1 MFRRA
6 EDETP
11 LFWFLLEG
19 NLAKEF
25 HYGGQ
30 AVIEGVMMRGQRSMA
45 VAVRSPSGQVHV
57 STKPISNS
65 QTGIRRIPFVRGV
78 IVLGESLVLGI
89 GALFESA
96 NVSLGEE
103 DQKISGPLLWG
114 TLAVSMAFAAAIFF
128 VTPLLITDR
137 LIDPH
142 INSTLLSNLL
152 EGIIRVALFIVYLAA
167 VNLIPDI
174 RTVFA
179 YHGAEH
185 KTINAY
191 EHHEPLEPEP
201 VAGYSTAHVRCGTSF
216 LFAVMIIA
224 IVVFSLV
231 PSSNIWWRIASRIV
245 LIPVIAGVGYEFTRF
260 SARYAENRIMRVLF
274 LPGLALQKLTTR
286 QPNNGQLEVAISA
299 LKGAIEA
306 DKSS

>member
-1 MFRRA
+1 
-6 EDETP
+6 
-11 LFWFLLEG
+11 
-19 NLAKEF
+19 LAKEF

-45 VAVRSPSGQVHV
+45 VAVRSPSGQVQI

-65 QTGIRRIPFVRGV
+65 QTGIRKVPFLRGV
-78 IVLGESLVLGI
+78 VVLVESLVLGI

-96 NVSLGEE
+96 NISLGEE
-103 DQKISGPLLWG
+103 DEKISGPLLWG
-114 TLAVSMAFAAAIFF
+114 TLVASFAFAAALFF
-128 VTPLLITDR
+128 VIPLLITDS
-137 LIDPH
+137 LVDPH
-142 INSTLLSNLL
+142 INSNVLSNLV
-152 EGIIRVALFIVYLAA
+152 EGIIRVVIFVLYLAL

-191 EHHEPLEPEP
+191 EHHVPLEPEP
-201 VAGYSTAHVRCGTSF
+201 VAKFSTAHVRCGTSF

-224 IVVFSLV
+224 IIVFSLV
-231 PSSNIWWRIASRIV
+231 GSPDIWVRIVSRIV
-245 LIPVIAGVGYEFTRF
+245 LIPVIAAVGYEFTRF
-260 SARYAENRIMRVLF
+260 SARYAENRIIRIMF
-274 LPGLALQKLTTR
+274 LPGLALQKMTTR
-286 QPNNGQLEVAISA
+286 QPNNRQLEVAISA

-306 DKSS
+306 DQRA

>member
-1 MFRRA
+1 M
-6 EDETP
+6 
-11 LFWFLLEG
+11 
-19 NLAKEF
+19 AKEF

-45 VAVRSPSGQVHV
+45 VAVRSPNGLVHV

-65 QTGIRRIPFVRGV
+65 QTGIRKVPFLRGV
-78 IVLGESLVLGI
+78 VVLVESLVLGI

-96 NVSLGEE
+96 NISIGEE

-114 TLAVSMAFAAAIFF
+114 TLVASFAFAAALFF
-128 VTPLLITDR
+128 VIPLLVTDS
-137 LIDPH
+137 LVDPH
-142 INSTLLSNLL
+142 ISSSVLSNLV
-152 EGIIRVALFIVYLAA
+152 EGIIRVVIFLVYLVL

-185 KTINAY
+185 KTINAF
-191 EHHEPLEPEP
+191 EHHVTLEPEP
-201 VAGYSTAHVRCGTSF
+201 VARFSTAHVRCGTSF

-231 PSSNIWWRIASRIV
+231 PSSNIWVRIVSRIV
-245 LIPVIAGVGYEFTRF
+245 LIPVIAAVGYEFTRF
-260 SARYAENRIMRVLF
+260 SARYAENRLVRVLF
-274 LPGLALQKLTTR
+274 LPGLALQKMTTR
-286 QPNNGQLEVAISA
+286 QPNNGQIEVAISA

-306 DKSS
+306 DQKA

>member
-1 MFRRA
+1 M
-6 EDETP
+6 
-11 LFWFLLEG
+11 
-19 NLAKEF
+19 AKEF

-65 QTGIRRIPFVRGV
+65 QTGIRRIPFVRGI
-78 IVLGESLVLGI
+78 IVLIESLVLGI

-96 NVSLGEE
+96 NISLGEE

-114 TLAVSMAFAAAIFF
+114 TLAVSMAFAAAVFF
-128 VTPLLITDR
+128 VTPLLITR
-137 LIDPH
+137 NFVDPH
-142 INSTLLSNLL
+142 LSNSTLLSNLV
-152 EGIIRVALFIVYLAA
+152 EGIIRVAIFVVYLAL

-191 EHHEPLEPEP
+191 EHHVPLEPEP
-201 VAGYSTAHVRCGTSF
+201 VAKFSTAHVRCGTSF

-231 PSSNIWWRIASRIV
+231 GSPDIWVRIVSRIV
-245 LIPVIAGVGYEFTRF
+245 LIPVIAAIGYEFTRF
-260 SARYAENRIMRVLF
+260 SARYADNRIVRVLF
-274 LPGLALQKLTTR
+274 LPGLALQKMTTR
-286 QPNNGQLEVAISA
+286 QPNNGQIEVAISA

>member
-1 MFRRA
+1 
-6 EDETP
+6 
-11 LFWFLLEG
+11 
-19 NLAKEF
+19 LAKEF

-45 VAVRSPSGQVHV
+45 VAVRSPSGEVHV

-65 QTGIRRIPFVRGV
+65 QTGIRRIPFLRGV
-78 IVLGESLVLGI
+78 VVLVESLVLGI

-96 NVSLGEE
+96 NISLGEE

-114 TLAVSMAFAAAIFF
+114 TLAASFAFAAAVFF
-128 VTPLLITDR
+128 VIPLLVTDS
-137 LIDPH
+137 LVDPH
-142 INSTLLSNLL
+142 INSSVLSNLV
-152 EGIIRVALFIVYLAA
+152 EGIIRVVIFLVYLAL

-185 KTINAY
+185 KTINAF
-191 EHHEPLEPEP
+191 EHHVPLEPEP
-201 VAGYSTAHVRCGTSF
+201 VARFSTAHVRCGTSF

-224 IVVFSLV
+224 IIVFSLV
-231 PSSNIWWRIASRIV
+231 PSSNIWVRIVSRIV
-245 LIPVIAGVGYEFTRF
+245 LIPVIAAVGYEFTRF
-260 SARYAENRIMRVLF
+260 SARYAENRIVRVLF
-274 LPGLALQKLTTR
+274 LPGLALQKMTTR
-286 QPNNGQLEVAISA
+286 QPNNGQLEVAITA

-306 DKSS
+306 DQKA

>member
-1 MFRRA
+1 
-6 EDETP
+6 
-11 LFWFLLEG
+11 
-19 NLAKEF
+19 LAKEF

-45 VAVRSPSGQVHV
+45 VAVRSPSGQVQV

-78 IVLGESLVLGI
+78 VVLVESLVLGI
-89 GALFESA
+89 GALLESA
-96 NVSLGEE
+96 NISLGEE

-114 TLAVSMAFAAAIFF
+114 TLAVSFAFTAAIFF
-128 VTPLLITDR
+128 VMPLLITDR
-137 LIDPH
+137 LIDPYL
-142 INSTLLSNLL
+142 NDSTLLSNLL
-152 EGIIRVALFIVYLAA
+152 EGILRVAIFVLYLAA

-191 EHHEPLEPEP
+191 EHHVPLEPEP
-201 VAGYSTAHVRCGTSF
+201 VARFSTAHVRCGTSF

-224 IVVFSLV
+224 IIVFSLV
-231 PSSNIWWRIASRIV
+231 GSPDIWLRIVSRIV
-245 LIPVIAGVGYEFTRF
+245 LIPVIAAIGYEFTRF
-260 SARYAENRIMRVLF
+260 SARYAENRFIRVLF
-274 LPGLALQKLTTR
+274 LPGLALQKMTTR
-286 QPNNGQLEVAISA
+286 QPNNSQIEVAISA
-299 LKGAIEA
+299 LKVAIEA
-306 DKSS
+306 DQEPPKGRALPPAS

>member
-1 MFRRA
+1 
-6 EDETP
+6 
-11 LFWFLLEG
+11 
-19 NLAKEF
+19 LAKEF

-57 STKPISNS
+57 TTKPISNS
-65 QTGIRRIPFVRGV
+65 QTGIRKIPFLRGV
-78 IVLGESLVLGI
+78 IVLFESLVLGI

-96 NVSLGEE
+96 NISLGEE

-114 TLAVSMAFAAAIFF
+114 TLAVSLAFAAAIFF
-128 VTPLLITDR
+128 VTPLLITKS
-137 LIDPH
+137 LVDPH
-142 INSTLLSNLL
+142 LDSTLLSNLA
-152 EGIIRVALFIVYLAA
+152 EGIIRVVIFVIYLAL
-167 VNLIPDI
+167 VNLVPDI

-191 EHHEPLEPEP
+191 EHHVPLEPEP
-201 VAGYSTAHVRCGTSF
+201 VAQFSTAHVRCGTSF

-231 PSSNIWWRIASRIV
+231 PSPDIWLRIASRIL
-245 LIPVIAGVGYEFTRF
+245 LIPVIAAVGYEFTRF
-260 SARYAENRIMRVLF
+260 SARFAGNRIVHVLF
-274 LPGLALQKLTTR
+274 LPGLALQKMTTR
-286 QPNNGQLEVAISA
+286 QPNSRQIEVAISA

-306 DKSS
+306 DKGG

>member
-1 MFRRA
+1 M
-6 EDETP
+6 
-11 LFWFLLEG
+11 
-19 NLAKEF
+19 AKEF

-45 VAVRSPSGQVHV
+45 VAVRSPNGLVHV

-65 QTGIRRIPFVRGV
+65 QTGIRKVPFLRGV
-78 IVLGESLVLGI
+78 VVLVESLVLGI

-96 NVSLGEE
+96 NISLGEE
-103 DQKISGPLLWG
+103 DQNISGPLLWG
-114 TLAVSMAFAAAIFF
+114 TLVASFAFAAALFF
-128 VTPLLITDR
+128 VIPLLVTDS
-137 LIDPH
+137 LVDPH
-142 INSTLLSNLL
+142 ISSSVLSNLV
-152 EGIIRVALFIVYLAA
+152 EGIIRVVIFLVYLAL

-185 KTINAY
+185 KTINAF
-191 EHHEPLEPEP
+191 EHHVTLEPEP
-201 VAGYSTAHVRCGTSF
+201 VARFSTAHVRCGTSF

-231 PSSNIWWRIASRIV
+231 PSSNIWVRIVSRIV
-245 LIPVIAGVGYEFTRF
+245 LIPVIAAVGYEFTRF
-260 SARYAENRIMRVLF
+260 SARYAENRLVRVLF
-274 LPGLALQKLTTR
+274 LPGLALQKMTTR
-286 QPNNGQLEVAISA
+286 QPNNGQIEVAISA

-306 DKSS
+306 DQKA

>member
-1 MFRRA
+1 M
-6 EDETP
+6 
-11 LFWFLLEG
+11 
-19 NLAKEF
+19 AKEF

-45 VAVRSPSGQVHV
+45 VAVRSPGGQVHV

-65 QTGIRRIPFVRGV
+65 QTGIRKVPFLRGV
-78 IVLGESLVLGI
+78 VVLVESLVLGI

-96 NVSLGEE
+96 NISLGEE

-114 TLAVSMAFAAAIFF
+114 TLVASFAFAAALFF
-128 VTPLLITDR
+128 VIPLLVTDS
-137 LIDPH
+137 LVDPH
-142 INSTLLSNLL
+142 ISSGVLSNLV
-152 EGIIRVALFIVYLAA
+152 EGIIRVVIFLVYLAL

-185 KTINAY
+185 KTINAF
-191 EHHEPLEPEP
+191 EHHVTLEPEP
-201 VAGYSTAHVRCGTSF
+201 VARFSTAHVRCGTSF

-224 IVVFSLV
+224 IIVFSLV
-231 PSSNIWWRIASRIV
+231 PSSDIWVRIVSRVV
-245 LIPVIAGVGYEFTRF
+245 LIPVIAAVGYEFTRF
-260 SARYAENRIMRVLF
+260 SARYAENRIVRVLF
-274 LPGLALQKLTTR
+274 LPGLALQKMTTR
-286 QPNNGQLEVAISA
+286 QPNNGQIEVAISA

-306 DKSS
+306 DQKA

>member
-1 MFRRA
+1 M
-6 EDETP
+6 
-11 LFWFLLEG
+11 
-19 NLAKEF
+19 AKEF

-65 QTGIRRIPFVRGV
+65 QTGIRKVPFVRGV
-78 IVLGESLVLGI
+78 IVLVESLVLGI

-96 NVSLGEE
+96 NISLGEE

-114 TLAVSMAFAAAIFF
+114 TLAASFAFAAAVFF
-128 VTPLLITDR
+128 VIPLLVTDS
-137 LIDPH
+137 LVDPH
-142 INSTLLSNLL
+142 INSSVLSNLV
-152 EGIIRVALFIVYLAA
+152 EGIIRVVIFLVYLAL

-185 KTINAY
+185 KTINAF
-191 EHHEPLEPEP
+191 EHHVPLEPEP
-201 VAGYSTAHVRCGTSF
+201 VARFSTAHVRCGTSF

-224 IVVFSLV
+224 IIVFSLV
-231 PSSNIWWRIASRIV
+231 PSSNIWVRIVSRIV
-245 LIPVIAGVGYEFTRF
+245 LIPVIAAVGYEFTRF
-260 SARYAENRIMRVLF
+260 SARYAENRIVRVLF
-274 LPGLALQKLTTR
+274 LPGLALQKMTTR
-286 QPNNGQLEVAISA
+286 QPNNGQLEVAITA

-306 DKSS
+306 DQKA

>member
-1 MFRRA
+1 M
-6 EDETP
+6 
-11 LFWFLLEG
+11 
-19 NLAKEF
+19 AKEF

-65 QTGIRRIPFVRGV
+65 QTGIRKVPFLRGV
-78 IVLGESLVLGI
+78 IVLVESLVLGI

-96 NVSLGEE
+96 NISLGEE

-114 TLAVSMAFAAAIFF
+114 TLVASFAFASALFF
-128 VTPLLITDR
+128 VIPLLVTDS
-137 LIDPH
+137 LVDPH
-142 INSTLLSNLL
+142 ISSSVLSNLV
-152 EGIIRVALFIVYLAA
+152 EGMIRVVIFLVYLAL

-185 KTINAY
+185 KTINAF
-191 EHHEPLEPEP
+191 EHHVTLEPEP
-201 VAGYSTAHVRCGTSF
+201 VARFSTAHVRCGTSF

-231 PSSNIWWRIASRIV
+231 PSSNIWVRIVSRIV
-245 LIPVIAGVGYEFTRF
+245 LIPVIAAVGYEFTRF
-260 SARYAENRIMRVLF
+260 SARYAENRLVRVLF
-274 LPGLALQKLTTR
+274 LPGLALQKMTTR
-286 QPNNGQLEVAISA
+286 QPNNGQIEVAISA

-306 DKSS
+306 DQKA

>member
-1 MFRRA
+1 M
-6 EDETP
+6 
-11 LFWFLLEG
+11 
-19 NLAKEF
+19 AKEF

-65 QTGIRRIPFVRGV
+65 QTGIRRIPFLRGV
-78 IVLGESLVLGI
+78 VILVESLVLGI

-96 NVSLGEE
+96 NISLGEE

-114 TLAVSMAFAAAIFF
+114 TLAASFAFAAAVFF
-128 VTPLLITDR
+128 VIPLLVTDS
-137 LIDPH
+137 LVDPH
-142 INSTLLSNLL
+142 INSSVLSNLV
-152 EGIIRVALFIVYLAA
+152 EGIIRVVIFLVYLAL

-185 KTINAY
+185 KTINAF
-191 EHHEPLEPEP
+191 EHHVPLEPEP
-201 VAGYSTAHVRCGTSF
+201 VARFSTAHVRCGTSF

-224 IVVFSLV
+224 IIVFSLV
-231 PSSNIWWRIASRIV
+231 PSSNIWVRIVSRIV
-245 LIPVIAGVGYEFTRF
+245 LIPVIAAVGYEFTRF
-260 SARYAENRIMRVLF
+260 SARYAENRIVRVLF
-274 LPGLALQKLTTR
+274 LPGLALQKMTTR
-286 QPNNGQLEVAISA
+286 QPNNGQLEVAITA

-306 DKSS
+306 DQKA

>member
-1 MFRRA
+1 M
-6 EDETP
+6 
-11 LFWFLLEG
+11 
-19 NLAKEF
+19 AKEF

-45 VAVRSPSGQVHV
+45 LAVRSPGGRVHV
-57 STKPISNS
+57 STKPVSNS
-65 QTGIRRIPFVRGV
+65 QTGIRRIPFLRGV
-78 IVLGESLVLGI
+78 VVLVESLVLGI

-96 NVSLGEE
+96 NISLGEE
-103 DQKISGPLLWG
+103 EQKISGPLLLG
-114 TLAVSMAFAAAIFF
+114 TLLASFAFAAAVFF
-128 VTPLLITDR
+128 VIPLLVTDS

-142 INSTLLSNLL
+142 INSAVLSNLV
-152 EGIIRVALFIVYLAA
+152 EGIIRVAIFILYLAL

-174 RTVFA
+174 RKVFA

-191 EHHEPLEPEP
+191 EHHVPLEPEP
-201 VAGYSTAHVRCGTSF
+201 VANFSTAHVRCGTSF

-231 PSSNIWWRIASRIV
+231 PSSNIWFRIASRIV
-245 LIPVIAGVGYEFTRF
+245 LIPVIAAVGYEFTRF
-260 SARYAENRIMRVLF
+260 SARYADNRIMRVLF

-286 QPNNGQLEVAISA
+286 QPDSRQIEVAILA
-299 LKGAIEA
+299 LKGAVEA
-306 DKSS
+306 DRSG

>member
-1 MFRRA
+1 M
-6 EDETP
+6 
-11 LFWFLLEG
+11 
-19 NLAKEF
+19 AKEF

-45 VAVRSPSGQVHV
+45 VAVRSPNGLVHV

-65 QTGIRRIPFVRGV
+65 QTGIRKVPFLRGV
-78 IVLGESLVLGI
+78 VVLVESLVLGI

-96 NVSLGEE
+96 NISLGEE

-114 TLAVSMAFAAAIFF
+114 TLVASFAFAAALFF
-128 VTPLLITDR
+128 VIPLLVTDS
-137 LIDPH
+137 LVDPH
-142 INSTLLSNLL
+142 ISSSVLSNLV
-152 EGIIRVALFIVYLAA
+152 EGIIRVVIFLVYLAL

-185 KTINAY
+185 KTINAF
-191 EHHEPLEPEP
+191 EHHVTLEPEP
-201 VAGYSTAHVRCGTSF
+201 VARFSTAHVRCGTSF

-231 PSSNIWWRIASRIV
+231 PSSNIWVRIVSRIV
-245 LIPVIAGVGYEFTRF
+245 LIPVIAAVGYEFTRF
-260 SARYAENRIMRVLF
+260 SARYAENRLVRVLF
-274 LPGLALQKLTTR
+274 LPGLALQKMTTR
-286 QPNNGQLEVAISA
+286 QPNNGQIEVAISA

-306 DKSS
+306 DQKA

>member
-1 MFRRA
+1 
-6 EDETP
+6 
-11 LFWFLLEG
+11 
-19 NLAKEF
+19 LAKEF

-57 STKPISNS
+57 TTKPISNS
-65 QTGIRRIPFVRGV
+65 QTGIRKIPFVRGV
-78 IVLGESLVLGI
+78 IVLVESLVLGI

-114 TLAVSMAFAAAIFF
+114 TLALSLAFAAAVFF
-128 VTPLLITDR
+128 VTPLLITKSFV
-137 LIDPH
+137 DPH
-142 INSTLLSNLL
+142 LDSTLLSNLV
-152 EGIIRVALFIVYLAA
+152 EGIIRVAIFVVYLAL

-191 EHHEPLEPEP
+191 EHHVPLEPEP
-201 VAGYSTAHVRCGTSF
+201 VAKFSTAHVRCGTSF

-231 PSSNIWWRIASRIV
+231 PSPDIWLRIASRIV
-245 LIPVIAGVGYEFTRF
+245 LIPVIAAVGYEFTRF
-260 SARYAENRIMRVLF
+260 SARFADNQIVRVLF
-274 LPGLALQKLTTR
+274 LPGLALQKMTTR
-286 QPNNGQLEVAISA
+286 QPNNRQLEVAISA

-306 DKSS
+306 DKGG

>member
-1 MFRRA
+1 
-6 EDETP
+6 
-11 LFWFLLEG
+11 
-19 NLAKEF
+19 LAKEF

-30 AVIEGVMMRGQRSMA
+30 AVIEGVMMRGQRNMA
-45 VAVRSPSGQVHV
+45 VAVRSPNGQVHI

-78 IVLGESLVLGI
+78 VVLIESLVLGI

-103 DQKISGPLLWG
+103 QQKISGPLLWG
-114 TLAVSMAFAAAIFF
+114 TLAVSFAFTAAIFF
-128 VTPLLITDR
+128 VLPLLITDR
-137 LIDPH
+137 LIDPYL
-142 INSTLLSNLL
+142 NDSTLLSNLL
-152 EGIIRVALFIVYLAA
+152 EGIIRVAIFIVYLAG

-201 VAGYSTAHVRCGTSF
+201 VAKYSTAHVRCGTSF

-231 PSSNIWWRIASRIV
+231 PSSNIWLRIASRIV
-245 LIPVIAGVGYEFTRF
+245 LLPVIAGVGYEFTRF

-306 DKSS
+306 DKSG

>member
-1 MFRRA
+1 
-6 EDETP
+6 
-11 LFWFLLEG
+11 
-19 NLAKEF
+19 LAKEF

-45 VAVRSPSGQVHV
+45 VAVRSPSGQVHI

-65 QTGIRRIPFVRGV
+65 QTGIRRMPFVRGV
-78 IVLGESLVLGI
+78 VVLVESLVLGI

-103 DQKISGPLLWG
+103 EQKISGPLLWG
-114 TLAVSMAFAAAIFF
+114 TLAVSMAFAAALFF
-128 VTPLLITDR
+128 VAPLLITSH
-137 LIDPH
+137 LIDPY
-142 INSTLLSNLL
+142 INESSLLSNLL
-152 EGIIRVALFIVYLAA
+152 EGIIRVAIFIIYLAL

-191 EHHEPLEPEP
+191 EHHVPLEPEP
-201 VAGYSTAHVRCGTSF
+201 VAKFSTAHVRCGTSF
-216 LFAVMIIA
+216 LFAVMVIA

-231 PSSNIWWRIASRIV
+231 PTPEIWWRIVSRIV
-245 LIPVIAGVGYEFTRF
+245 LIPVIAAIGYEFTRF
-260 SARYAENRIMRVLF
+260 SARYADNRIVRVLF
-274 LPGLALQKLTTR
+274 LPGLALQKMTTR
-286 QPNNGQLEVAISA
+286 QPNSSQIEVAISA

-306 DKSS
+306 DKGG

>member
-1 MFRRA
+1 
-6 EDETP
+6 
-11 LFWFLLEG
+11 
-19 NLAKEF
+19 LAKEF

-45 VAVRSPSGQVHV
+45 VAVRSPGGQVHV

-65 QTGIRRIPFVRGV
+65 QTGIRKVPFVRGV
-78 IVLGESLVLGI
+78 IILVESLVLGI

-96 NVSLGEE
+96 NISLGEE

-114 TLAVSMAFAAAIFF
+114 TLAASFAFAAAVFF
-128 VTPLLITDR
+128 VIPLLVTDS
-137 LIDPH
+137 LVDPH
-142 INSTLLSNLL
+142 INSSVLSNLV
-152 EGIIRVALFIVYLAA
+152 EGIIRVVIFLVYLAL

-185 KTINAY
+185 KTINAF
-191 EHHEPLEPEP
+191 EHHVPLEPEP
-201 VAGYSTAHVRCGTSF
+201 VARFSTAHVRCGTSF

-224 IVVFSLV
+224 IIVFSLV
-231 PSSNIWWRIASRIV
+231 PSSNIWVRIVSRIV
-245 LIPVIAGVGYEFTRF
+245 LIPVIAAVGYEFTRF
-260 SARYAENRIMRVLF
+260 SARYAENRIVRVLF
-274 LPGLALQKLTTR
+274 LPGLALQKMTTR
-286 QPNNGQLEVAISA
+286 QPNSRQIEVAISA

-306 DKSS
+306 DQKA

>member
-1 MFRRA
+1 
-6 EDETP
+6 
-11 LFWFLLEG
+11 
-19 NLAKEF
+19 LAKEF

-65 QTGIRRIPFVRGV
+65 QTGIRKVPFVRGV
-78 IVLGESLVLGI
+78 IVLVESLVLGI

-96 NVSLGEE
+96 NISLGEE

-114 TLAVSMAFAAAIFF
+114 TLAASFAFAAAVFF
-128 VTPLLITDR
+128 VIPLLVTDS
-137 LIDPH
+137 LVDPH
-142 INSTLLSNLL
+142 INSSVLSNLV
-152 EGIIRVALFIVYLAA
+152 EGIIRVVIFLVYLAL

-185 KTINAY
+185 KTINAF
-191 EHHEPLEPEP
+191 EHHVPLEPEP
-201 VAGYSTAHVRCGTSF
+201 VARFSTAHVRCGTSF

-224 IVVFSLV
+224 IIVFSLV
-231 PSSNIWWRIASRIV
+231 PSSNIWVRIVSRIV
-245 LIPVIAGVGYEFTRF
+245 LIPVIAAVGYEFTRF
-260 SARYAENRIMRVLF
+260 SARYAENRIVRVLF
-274 LPGLALQKLTTR
+274 LPGLALQKMTTR
-286 QPNNGQLEVAISA
+286 QPNNGQLEVAITA

-306 DKSS
+306 DQKA

>member
-1 MFRRA
+1 M
-6 EDETP
+6 
-11 LFWFLLEG
+11 
-19 NLAKEF
+19 AKEF

-45 VAVRSPSGQVHV
+45 VAVRSPSGEVHV

-65 QTGIRRIPFVRGV
+65 QTGIRRIPFLRGFV
-78 IVLGESLVLGI
+78 VLVESLVLGI

-96 NVSLGEE
+96 NISLGEE

-114 TLAVSMAFAAAIFF
+114 TLAASFAFAAAVFF
-128 VTPLLITDR
+128 VIPLLVTDS
-137 LIDPH
+137 LVDPH
-142 INSTLLSNLL
+142 INSSVLSNLV
-152 EGIIRVALFIVYLAA
+152 EGIIRVVIFLVYLAL

-185 KTINAY
+185 KTINAF
-191 EHHEPLEPEP
+191 EHHVPLEPEP
-201 VAGYSTAHVRCGTSF
+201 VARFSTAHVRCGTSF

-224 IVVFSLV
+224 IIVFSLV
-231 PSSNIWWRIASRIV
+231 PSSNIWVRIVSRIV
-245 LIPVIAGVGYEFTRF
+245 LIPVIAAVGYEFTRF
-260 SARYAENRIMRVLF
+260 SARYAENRIVRVLF
-274 LPGLALQKLTTR
+274 LPGLALQKMTTR
-286 QPNNGQLEVAISA
+286 QPNNGQLEVAITA

-306 DKSS
+306 DQKA

>member
-1 MFRRA
+1 M
-6 EDETP
+6 
-11 LFWFLLEG
+11 
-19 NLAKEF
+19 AKEY

-65 QTGIRRIPFVRGV
+65 QTGIRKVPFLRGV
-78 IVLGESLVLGI
+78 VVLVESLVLGL

-96 NVSLGEE
+96 NLSLGEE

-114 TLAVSMAFAAAIFF
+114 TLLASFAFAAVFFF
-128 VTPLLITDR
+128 VIPLLVTDS
-137 LIDPH
+137 LVDPH
-142 INSTLLSNLL
+142 INSSVLSNLV
-152 EGIIRVALFIVYLAA
+152 EGIIRVVIFLLYLAL
-167 VNLIPDI
+167 VNLVPDI

-185 KTINAY
+185 KTINAF
-191 EHHEPLEPEP
+191 EHHVPLEPEP
-201 VAGYSTAHVRCGTSF
+201 VARFSTAHVRCGTSF

-224 IVVFSLV
+224 IIVFSLV
-231 PSSNIWWRIASRIV
+231 PSSNIWVRIVSRIV
-245 LIPVIAGVGYEFTRF
+245 LIPVIAAVGYEFTRF
-260 SARYAENRIMRVLF
+260 SARYAENRIVRVLF
-274 LPGLALQKLTTR
+274 LPGLALQKMTTR
-286 QPNNGQLEVAISA
+286 EPNKSQIEVAISA

-306 DKSS
+306 DNTG

>member
-1 MFRRA
+1 
-6 EDETP
+6 
-11 LFWFLLEG
+11 
-19 NLAKEF
+19 LAREF

-65 QTGIRRIPFVRGV
+65 QTGIRRIPFLRGV

-89 GALFESA
+89 SALFESA

-114 TLAVSMAFAAAIFF
+114 TLAVSLAFAAAVFF
-128 VTPLLITDR
+128 VTPLLITKS
-137 LIDPH
+137 LVDPH
-142 INSTLLSNLL
+142 LDSTLLRNLV
-152 EGIIRVALFIVYLAA
+152 EGIIRVAIFVVYLAL

-174 RTVFA
+174 RAVFA

-191 EHHEPLEPEP
+191 EHHVPLEPEP
-201 VAGYSTAHVRCGTSF
+201 VAKFSTAHVRCGTSF

-231 PSSNIWWRIASRIV
+231 PSPDIWVRIASRV
-245 LIPVIAGVGYEFTRF
+245 FLIPVIAAVGYEFTRF
-260 SARYAENRIMRVLF
+260 SARYADNRVVRILF
-274 LPGLALQKLTTR
+274 LPGLALQKMTTR
-286 QPNNGQLEVAISA
+286 QPNNRQIEVAISA

>member
-1 MFRRA
+1 
-6 EDETP
+6 
-11 LFWFLLEG
+11 
-19 NLAKEF
+19 LAKEF

-65 QTGIRRIPFVRGV
+65 QTGIRRIPFLRGV
-78 IVLGESLVLGI
+78 VILVESLVLGI

-96 NVSLGEE
+96 NISLGEE

-114 TLAVSMAFAAAIFF
+114 TLAASFAFAAAVFF
-128 VTPLLITDR
+128 VIPLLVTDS
-137 LIDPH
+137 LVDPH
-142 INSTLLSNLL
+142 INSSVLSNLV
-152 EGIIRVALFIVYLAA
+152 EGIIRVVIFLVYLAL

-185 KTINAY
+185 KTINAF
-191 EHHEPLEPEP
+191 EHHVPLEPEP
-201 VAGYSTAHVRCGTSF
+201 VARFSTAHVRCGTSF

-224 IVVFSLV
+224 IIVFSLV
-231 PSSNIWWRIASRIV
+231 PSSNIWVRIVSRIV
-245 LIPVIAGVGYEFTRF
+245 LIPVIAAVGYEFTRF
-260 SARYAENRIMRVLF
+260 SARYAENRIVRVLF
-274 LPGLALQKLTTR
+274 LPGLALQKMTTR
-286 QPNNGQLEVAISA
+286 QPNNGQLEVAITA

-306 DKSS
+306 DQKA

>member
-1 MFRRA
+1 
-6 EDETP
+6 
-11 LFWFLLEG
+11 
-19 NLAKEF
+19 LAKEF

-30 AVIEGVMMRGQRSMA
+30 AVIEGVMMRGQRNMA
-45 VAVRSPSGQVHV
+45 VAVRSPNGQVHI

-78 IVLGESLVLGI
+78 VVLIESLVLGI

-96 NVSLGEE
+96 NISLGEE
-103 DQKISGPLLWG
+103 EQQRISGPLLWG
-114 TLAVSMAFAAAIFF
+114 TLAVSFAFAAGVFF
-128 VTPLLITDR
+128 VLPLLITHR
-137 LIDPH
+137 LIDPYL
-142 INSTLLSNLL
+142 NDSTLLSNLL
-152 EGIIRVALFIVYLAA
+152 EGIIRVVIFIVYLGG

-201 VAGYSTAHVRCGTSF
+201 VAKYSTAHVRCGTSF

-231 PSSNIWWRIASRIV
+231 PSSNIWLRIASRIV
-245 LIPVIAGVGYEFTRF
+245 LLPVIAGVGYEFTRF
-260 SARYAENRIMRVLF
+260 SARYAESRIMRVLF

>member
-1 MFRRA
+1 
-6 EDETP
+6 
-11 LFWFLLEG
+11 
-19 NLAKEF
+19 
-25 HYGGQ
+25 
-30 AVIEGVMMRGQRSMA
+30 MA

-57 STKPISNS
+57 STKPISSS

-78 IVLGESLVLGI
+78 IVLVESLVLGI

-96 NVSLGEE
+96 NVSLGEG

-114 TLAVSMAFAAAIFF
+114 TLAFSVAFAAAVFF
-128 VTPLLITDR
+128 VVPLLITDR
-137 LIDPH
+137 LIDPYL
-142 INSTLLSNLL
+142 NESTMLSNLL
-152 EGIIRVALFIVYLAA
+152 EGIVRVAIFIIYLAL

-191 EHHEPLEPEP
+191 EHHVALEPDP
-201 VAGYSTAHVRCGTSF
+201 VAKFSTAHVRCGTSF

-231 PSSNIWWRIASRIV
+231 GSPDIWLRIVSRIV
-245 LIPVIAGVGYEFTRF
+245 LIPVIAAVGYEFTRF
-260 SARYAENRIMRVLF
+260 SARYADNRIVRVLF
-274 LPGLALQKLTTR
+274 LPGLALQKMTTR
-286 QPNNGQLEVAISA
+286 QPNNSQIEVAISA